1 MAKTVSVIIPVYNGA
16 GFICETLESVRRQTF
31 TDWECIVIDDGSTDD
46 TAAVVKSAIAGDNRF
61 LYAYQPNSGLSA
73 ARNAGLERARG
84 EYIQFL
90 DADDVL
96 MPAKLTEQLDLIS
109 REAAVVSYT
118 DYRTGSAAN
127 IYVEET
133 FYKPAEFQTA
143 DPLVEMIGRWES
155 KLIIPPHC
163 WLFHAS
169 FFRDRG
175 LRFDTSLPNHED
187 FDCWVNILRLQPKIA
202 YLGKKLV
209 IYRLSEGSMSRNML
223 KMGEGFLQVLD
234 NQRKKTRQPAV
245 VKRALAR
252 KRRETLRRYNRID
265 RMTFMDKLLS
275 FQHLL
280 RYYTHRILNRAK
292 PDQRL

>member
-16 GFICETLESVRRQTF
+16 GFIGDTLESVRSQTF

-46 TAAVVKSAIAGDNRF
+46 TAAVVKENIAGDSRF
-61 LYAYQPNSGLSA
+61 QYAHQPNSGLSA
-73 ARNAGLERARG
+73 ARNAGLERSGG

-96 MPAKLTEQLDLIS
+96 MPVKLAEQLELIS

-118 DYRTGSAAN
+118 DYRTGSAAD
-127 IYVEET
+127 IYKEET
-133 FYKPAEFQTA
+133 FYKPAQFHTA
-143 DPLVEMIGRWES
+143 DPLVELITRWES
-155 KLIIPPHC
+155 GLIIPPHS

-209 IYRLSEGSMSRNML
+209 IYRLSDGSMSRNML

-234 NQRKKTRQPAV
+234 NQRKKPTQPAV

-252 KRRETLRRYNRID
+252 KRRETLRRYNRFD

-275 FQHLL
+275 VRHLF
-280 RYYTHRILNRAK
+280 RYYTHRIFEK
-292 PDQRL
+292 V

>member
-16 GFICETLESVRRQTF
+16 GFIGDTLESVRSQTF

-46 TAAVVKSAIAGDNRF
+46 TAAVVKENIAGDSRF
-61 LYAYQPNSGLSA
+61 QYAHQPNSGLSA
-73 ARNAGLERARG
+73 ARNAGLERSGG

-96 MPAKLTEQLDLIS
+96 MPVKLAEQLELIS

-118 DYRTGSAAN
+118 DYRTGSAAD
-127 IYVEET
+127 IYKEET
-133 FYKPAEFQTA
+133 FYKPAQFHTA
-143 DPLVEMIGRWES
+143 DPLVELITRWES
-155 KLIIPPHC
+155 RLIIPPHS

-209 IYRLSEGSMSRNML
+209 IYRLSDGSMSRNML

-234 NQRKKTRQPAV
+234 NQRKKPTQPAV

-252 KRRETLRRYNRID
+252 KRRETLRRYNRFD

-275 FQHLL
+275 VRHLF
-280 RYYTHRILNRAK
+280 RYYTHRIFEK
-292 PDQRL
+292 V